1 MPRMTLP
8 LFHLRPGDP
17 DFLDLPWDR
26 PLAAWVGSCPRLVE
40 MPRGLSRHE
49 VVFVAYDARVYAL
62 KELPLPIGEREYGL
76 LRELEERGLPAV
88 VAVGHVRRPGLGN
101 GGEETSVLITRFLE
115 ASLPYRALFMQPGL
129 ERYRERL
136 LDAIAGLLVRL
147 HLAGFLWG
155 DCSLS
160 NTLFRRDAGELRA
173 YLVDAETSEFQPT
186 LSAGRRAHDLE
197 IMEENVGGELADLAN
212 LVALPPALEILE
224 TGAHIRAR
232 YERLWGETAREVLL
246 RPDERYRIHE
256 RIRALNDLGFT
267 VGELELVPSPDG
279 EHLRL
284 RTTVTDRDYHRHLL
298 HSMTGVVAGDRQA
311 SLLLNEIREMQATL
325 ARDRNRSVAMSIA
338 AFAWLRERFQPT
350 LERLGPPAAPAADP
364 AELYC
369 QVLEH
374 KWLLSEQARHD
385 VGVERAIEDYV
396 ARFPPAAAG
405 AAPPDGLDG

>member
-1 MPRMTLP
+1 MNLP
-8 LFHLRPGDP
+8 QFHLRPDNP

-26 PLAAWVGSCPRLVE
+26 PLGAWAGHCPRLVE

-49 VVFVAYDARVYAL
+49 VLFVAYDDRVYAL
-62 KELPLPIGEREYGL
+62 KELPLPIGEREYGV

-88 VAVGHVRRPGLGN
+88 VAVGHVQHRPES
-101 GGEETSVLITRFLE
+101 GGEETSVLITRYLE

-136 LDAIAGLLVRL
+136 LEAIAGLLVRL

-173 YLVDAETSEFQPT
+173 WLVDAETSEFQAT

-197 IMEENVGGELADLAN
+197 IMEENVAGELADLAN
-212 LVALPPALEILE
+212 LVALPPALEIYE

-232 YERLWGETAREVLL
+232 YEQLWTEISREVLL

-256 RIRALNDLGFT
+256 RIRALNELGFT
-267 VGELELVPSPDG
+267 VGELELKPSPDG

-311 SLLLNEIREMQATL
+311 ALLLNEVREMQATL
-325 ARDRNRSVAMSIA
+325 ARDKNRSVPMSIA
-338 AFAWLRERFQPT
+338 AFAWLRERFQAT
-350 LERLGPPAAPAADP
+350 LEKLGPLRGPDTDP

-374 KWLLSEQARHD
+374 KWLLSEQAQHD

-396 ARFPPAAAG
+396 ARFLLTAPG
-405 AAPPDGLDG
+405 APEEPRA

>member
-1 MPRMTLP
+1 MSLP
-8 LFHLRPGDP
+8 LFHLRPGEP

-26 PLAAWVGSCPRLVE
+26 PLAAWAGACPRLVD
-40 MPRGLSRHE
+40 MPRGLSRHD
-49 VVFVAYDARVYAL
+49 VLFVAYDDRVYAL
-62 KELPLPIGEREYGL
+62 KELPPPIGEREYGV

-88 VAVGHVRRPGLGN
+88 VAVGHVERPVAEGVEG
-101 GGEETSVLITRFLE
+101 TSVLVTRFLE

-186 LSAGRRAHDLE
+186 LSEGRRANDLD
-197 IMEENVGGELADLAN
+197 IMEENVAGELADLSN
-212 LVALPPALEILE
+212 LVALPPALEIFA

-232 YERLWGETAREVLL
+232 YDSLWGEISREVLL
-246 RPDERYRIHE
+246 RPDERFRIHE
-256 RIRALNDLGFT
+256 RIRALNEMGFT
-267 VGELELVPSPDG
+267 VGELELLPSPDG

-338 AFAWLRERFQPT
+338 AFAWLRERLQPT
-350 LERLGPPAAPAADP
+350 LEKLGPRLGPDTDP

-374 KWLLSEQARHD
+374 KWLLSEQAQHD
-385 VGVERAIEDYV
+385 VGVDRAIEDYV
-396 ARFPPAAAG
+396 ARILPAAS
-405 AAPPDGLDG
+405 APADASHG